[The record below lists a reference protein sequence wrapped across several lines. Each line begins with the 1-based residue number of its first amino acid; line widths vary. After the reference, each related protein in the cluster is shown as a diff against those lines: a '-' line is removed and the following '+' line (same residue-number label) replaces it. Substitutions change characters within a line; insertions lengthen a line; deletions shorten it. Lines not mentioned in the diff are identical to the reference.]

1 MEEPSD
7 HEWLRKLV
15 EMAEKHEIDHESLQ
29 RIQKIKVDF
38 VQKRQAA
45 RDGHEPD
52 LLKKFVPN
60 DQKDAKAIA
69 RSILDGS
76 FDSQAEDE
84 WLNSLEEKITKRS
97 SPGKSP
103 KKRAKAA
110 QNPSTHLAPLNT
122 ASIDFSVD
130 SEF

>member
-1 MEEPSD
+1 
-7 HEWLRKLV
+7 
-15 EMAEKHEIDHESLQ
+15 
-29 RIQKIKVDF
+29 
-38 VQKRQAA
+38 
-45 RDGHEPD
+45 
-52 LLKKFVPN
+52 VPN